1 MAGNNSEGLRYG
13 TIETKEKY
21 YLEWKNDQIN
31 TKAQPLDDN
40 SIDILENAS
49 NYLKSLIGSFTVCF
63 KSVVFF
69 GFDP

>member
-21 YLEWKNDQIN
+21 YLEWKNDQIDS
-31 TKAQPLDDN
+31 KAQPLDDN

-49 NYLKSLIGSFTVCF
+49 NYLKSSIGSFTVCF
-63 KSVVFF
+63 KSV
-69 GFDP
+69 GFWI